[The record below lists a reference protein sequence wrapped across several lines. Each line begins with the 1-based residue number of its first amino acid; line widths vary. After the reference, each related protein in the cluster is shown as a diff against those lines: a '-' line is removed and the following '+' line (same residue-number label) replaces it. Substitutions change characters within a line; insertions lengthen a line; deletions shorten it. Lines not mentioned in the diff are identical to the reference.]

1 MAKAASEL
9 VRPRIDIKLRP
20 SGLVRTRTDI
30 KLRPSGLVRT
40 KQVAANWIGKIIQGL
55 MQEQIKYTCKFFKIV
70 IWPLFKVTRGHT
82 KKRPNDN
89 FKKFACIFNL
99 LLHQSLYDLT
109 NPIGGNLLCSY
120 QSTWPQLDISSCSYQ
135 STWPQFDISPCS
147 YQSTWPQLDINS
159 WSYLFTCSFG
169 RRLIS
174 ALVLTSHLKCQ
185 TTPIDSTLLGRALF

>member
-1 MAKAASEL
+1 M
-9 VRPRIDIKLRP
+9 RP

-40 KQVAANWIGKIIQGL
+40 KQVATNWIGKIIQGL
-55 MQEQIKYTCKFFKIV
+55 MQEQIIYTCKFFKIV
-70 IWPLFKVTRGHT
+70 IWPLFCMASCNF

-135 STWPQFDISPCS
+135 STWPLFDISPCS

-169 RRLIS
+169 HRLIS

-185 TTPIDSTLLGRALF
+185 TTY